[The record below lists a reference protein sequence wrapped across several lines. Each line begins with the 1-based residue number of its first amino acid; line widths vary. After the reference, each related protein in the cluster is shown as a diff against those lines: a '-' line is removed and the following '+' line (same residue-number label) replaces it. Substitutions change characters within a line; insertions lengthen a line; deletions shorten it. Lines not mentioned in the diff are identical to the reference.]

1 VVPIDPSNL
10 RKGVVEYCALAL
22 MRDDDEYGRTI
33 GFELASRN
41 LLASEGSI
49 YPLLSRMRTN
59 GLVYTRWEESTAG
72 PPRRYYGLTPAGAQ
86 ALENFE
92 SLWSTFA
99 QNVSSVLAGRSAPQ

>member
-1 VVPIDPSNL
+1 MVPIDPSNL

-22 MRDDDEYGRTI
+22 MRDNDEYGRTI
-33 GFELASRN
+33 GSELASLD

-72 PPRRYYGLTPAGAQ
+72 PPRRYYGLTPAGVQ
-86 ALENFE
+86 ALEEFE
-92 SLWSTFA
+92 TTWSRFA
-99 QNVSSVLAGRSAPQ
+99 KNVSTVLTGRSAH